1 MDNFNMHSYQCK
13 NCMIV
18 SVDSDG
24 GTLTLNCLN
33 GYSRARIVFK
43 GVSHISSPVE
53 SAGTVIQSIETV
65 NYGNDTT
72 AYVLN
77 FQDSVNRVEIVA
89 KSKEYIEL

>member
-1 MDNFNMHSYQCK
+1 MDSFNMHSYQCK

-24 GTLTLNCLN
+24 GTLNLNCLN
-33 GYSRARIVFK
+33 GYSRASIVFK
-43 GVSHISSPVE
+43 GVSHISSSIE
-53 SAGTVIQSIETV
+53 LAGTVIQSIETV
-65 NYGNDTT
+65 KYGNDTT

>member
-1 MDNFNMHSYQCK
+1 MDSFNMHSYQCK

-24 GTLTLNCLN
+24 GTLNLNCLN
-33 GYSRARIVFK
+33 GYSRASIVFK
-43 GVSHISSPVE
+43 GVSHISSSIE
-53 SAGTVIQSIETV
+53 LAGTVIQSIETV
-65 NYGNDTT
+65 KYGNDTT
-72 AYVLN
+72 AYVLY